1 MQCHPGPF
9 ALLLR
14 PPLLAHLHK
23 PPHSITKLVTS
34 MLQTPFLPF
43 PGTMLRNWQNE
54 TLLPLVLLRETVS
67 ALGGRTVWEEGQR
80 VLRLYINLGEASSLV
95 DYASAARPSST
106 KLSSF
111 GSKNLLISTHF
122 GTLSPD
128 SVSIAMDG
136 ERSLELHTDSTVGP
150 SLTPRAAASAF
161 DLTLSLPPSPSVAQ
175 GGVGNAGSVGSGEVS
190 STKSKRVKRS
200 KKTKTLSGI
209 HVLIVDD
216 VPMNL
221 KVAGRLLDGLGARYS
236 TAGDG
241 IEAMELLTHKTEA
254 EATRFHL
261 VILDVDMPR
270 LDGPGV
276 LTEMRRL
283 NIDVPVFMLSGNV
296 DSEVSSRCLQLGAKD
311 FLHKP
316 LRVKLL
322 LPLIRQH
329 IPRLE
334 PR

>member
-1 MQCHPGPF
+1 M
-9 ALLLR
+9 
-14 PPLLAHLHK
+14 
-23 PPHSITKLVTS
+23 
-34 MLQTPFLPF
+34 
-43 PGTMLRNWQNE
+43 
-54 TLLPLVLLRETVS
+54 
-67 ALGGRTVWEEGQR
+67 
-80 VLRLYINLGEASSLV
+80 LRLYINLGEASSLA
-95 DYASAARPSST
+95 DCASVARPSST
-106 KLSSF
+106 KFRSF
-111 GSKNLLISTHF
+111 GSENLLISTHF
-122 GTLSPD
+122 RTLSPD

-136 ERSLELHTDSTVGP
+136 EHSLELHTESTAGP

-161 DLTLSLPPSPSVAQ
+161 DLTLSLPSSPSVAQ

-221 KVAGRLLDGLGARYS
+221 KVMVDGLGARCS

-241 IEAMELLTHKTEA
+241 IEAMELLAHKTEA

-276 LTEMRRL
+276 LAEMRRL
-283 NIDVPVFMLSGNV
+283 NIDLPVFILSGNV
-296 DSEVSSRCLQLGAKD
+296 DLEVSSRCLQLGAKD

-316 LRVKLL
+316 LRVNLL
-322 LPLIRQH
+322 LPLIHQH